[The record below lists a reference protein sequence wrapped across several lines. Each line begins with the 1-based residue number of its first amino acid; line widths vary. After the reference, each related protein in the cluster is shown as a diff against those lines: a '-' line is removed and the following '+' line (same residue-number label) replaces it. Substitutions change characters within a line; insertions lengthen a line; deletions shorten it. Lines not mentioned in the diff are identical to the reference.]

1 MPDLFLKLND
11 LVIAGQRE
19 TAIDLQYDI
28 NEIIYKMCSSHANMY
43 AVAKEILRVNEDLD
57 IGGVRAPLENL
68 RGTDKDVTKEAAA
81 MIQAARTKYF

>member
-1 MPDLFLKLND
+1 
-11 LVIAGQRE
+11 
-19 TAIDLQYDI
+19 
-28 NEIIYKMCSSHANMY
+28 MCSSHANMY

-68 RGTDKDVTKEAAA
+68 RGTDKDVAKEAAA